1 MVKHAAKRKPVWKEV
16 EEREA
21 KRVSSRV
28 RERRKYRRR
37 RLAVVYDVHGPRVSL
52 GCAWFALAVLA
63 LLAGRFAVGLLY
75 SLTAS
80 VAAFQA
86 AFAWQKAGARPH
98 RLAAGAGALG
108 IGVCGALATPLV
120 GVAILAFVGVS
131 LFFAYGIA
139 ARSRGRLDPIVM
151 TSLTIRCGLF
161 AGFAAA
167 CVGITARYSL
177 TGAVGLVLI
186 VSAYEVGDYIVGSGA
201 DNPYEGPVAG
211 ATAIVVV
218 TFAITALGLKP
229 FVFPGS
235 FALAALAAVLCP
247 MGQLAA
253 SLILPKVDAAASALR
268 RIDSLLV
275 LAPAWALAVSRLV

>member
-1 MVKHAAKRKPVWKEV
+1 MVKHAAKRKPVRKEV

-21 KRVSSRV
+21 KRVGNRI

-37 RLAVVYDVHGPRVSL
+37 RLAVVYDVKGPRVSL
-52 GCAWFALAVLA
+52 GCAWFAVVVLA
-63 LLAGRFAVGLLY
+63 LLAGRFALGLLY

-80 VAAFQA
+80 AAAFQA

-120 GVAILAFVGVS
+120 GIAILAFVGVS
-131 LFFAYGIA
+131 LFFSYGIA

-151 TSLTIRCGLF
+151 TSFTIRCGLF

-167 CVGITARYSL
+167 SVGITARYSL

-186 VSAYEVGDYIVGSGA
+186 VSAYEVGDFLVGSGA
-201 DNPYEGPVAG
+201 NNPYEGPVAG
-211 ATAIVVV
+211 AAAIVVV

-247 MGQLAA
+247 MGQLVA
-253 SLILPKVDAAASALR
+253 SLILPKVDAPATALR

-275 LAPAWALAVSRLV
+275 LAPAWALAVSRLL

>member
-37 RLAVVYDVHGPRVSL
+37 RLAVVYDVNGPRVSL

-211 ATAIVVV
+211 ATAIIVV

-253 SLILPKVDAAASALR
+253 SLILPKVDAPASALR